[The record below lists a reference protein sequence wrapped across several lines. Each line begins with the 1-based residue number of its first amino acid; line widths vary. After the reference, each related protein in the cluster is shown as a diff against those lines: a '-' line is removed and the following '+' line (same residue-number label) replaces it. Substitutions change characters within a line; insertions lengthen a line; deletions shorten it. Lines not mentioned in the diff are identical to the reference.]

1 MKKTLMALALSMA
14 VSASCFAAGAS
25 GRFATEER
33 TADALVD
40 ALTGSTGYEQV
51 SKNFSKG
58 LKEKLNAAAFTK
70 VKEEIRKQVG
80 AIKNVNF
87 VVLNKQYD
95 LQKGYN
101 GIDELV

>member
-1 MKKTLMALALSMA
+1 MA

-51 SKNFSKG
+51 SKSFSQG

-80 AIKNVNF
+80 AI
-87 VVLNKQYD
+87 
-95 LQKGYN
+95 
-101 GIDELV
+101 